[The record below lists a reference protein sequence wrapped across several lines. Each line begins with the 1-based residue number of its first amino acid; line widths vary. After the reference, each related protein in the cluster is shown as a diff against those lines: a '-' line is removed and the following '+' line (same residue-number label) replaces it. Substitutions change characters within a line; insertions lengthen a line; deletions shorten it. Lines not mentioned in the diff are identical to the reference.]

1 MNTLLHLPFSI
12 SFSFVICFCA
22 IIMGLKY
29 IYELKRPYKLY
40 KKYGEKRLSPNIYFV
55 FPLLMIFLSILDIF
69 IYLITG
75 DFFLI
80 VYYLFMFIII
90 SIINIRENQKR
101 LGLDSLTD
109 KIEGL
114 FFINGYG
121 DTVDYHRG
129 FFKFFTLVAC
139 FLFIIL
145 DWNECFPHRF
155 LLLRNTIVAMSVL
168 FCLYSGGKKYVPFIR
183 KSKLMQDID
192 SAFVKEPRIFTVTGI
207 LLLLCPLLLFLSR
220 DFCIPCLL
228 LSGLQI
234 CRMALREKRRG
245 APLLKTHWERLVIW
259 KFMTGVFFI
268 LWGCVETIILIIG

>member
-1 MNTLLHLPFSI
+1 MNMNSHSLFL
-12 SFSFVICFCA
+12 FVICC
-22 IIMGLKY
+22 ITIMNGLEY

-80 VYYLFMFIII
+80 VYYLFMFIVI

-192 SAFVKEPRIFTVTGI
+192 SAFVKEPRIFTVTDI

-220 DFCIPCLL
+220 DFCIPGLL

-245 APLLKTHWERLVIW
+245 APLLKTHWEHLVIW
-259 KFMTGVFFI
+259 KFMAGVFFI
-268 LWGCVETIILIIG
+268 LWGCVETIILIIR

>member
-1 MNTLLHLPFSI
+1 MNMNSHSLFL
-12 SFSFVICFCA
+12 FVICC
-22 IIMGLKY
+22 ITIMNGLEY

-80 VYYLFMFIII
+80 VYYLFMFIVI

-192 SAFVKEPRIFTVTGI
+192 SAFVKEPRIFTVTDI
-207 LLLLCPLLLFLSR
+207 LLLLCPLLLFFSR

-268 LWGCVETIILIIG
+268 LWGCVEIIILIIR

>member
-1 MNTLLHLPFSI
+1 MNMNSHSLFL
-12 SFSFVICFCA
+12 FVICC
-22 IIMGLKY
+22 ITIMNGLEY

-80 VYYLFMFIII
+80 VYYLFMFIVI

-192 SAFVKEPRIFTVTGI
+192 SAFVKEPRIFTVTG
-207 LLLLCPLLLFLSR
+207 LLLLCPLLLFFSR

-259 KFMTGVFFI
+259 KFMAGVFFI
-268 LWGCVETIILIIG
+268 LWGCVETVIWLIR

>member
-80 VYYLFMFIII
+80 VYYLFMFIVI

-192 SAFVKEPRIFTVTGI
+192 SAFVKEPRIFTVTDI
-207 LLLLCPLLLFLSR
+207 LLLLCPLLLFFSR

-259 KFMTGVFFI
+259 KFMAGVFFI
-268 LWGCVETIILIIG
+268 FWGCVETVIWLIR

>member
-1 MNTLLHLPFSI
+1 MNSHSLFL
-12 SFSFVICFCA
+12 FVICC
-22 IIMGLKY
+22 ITIMNGLEY

-80 VYYLFMFIII
+80 VYYLFMFIVI

-192 SAFVKEPRIFTVTGI
+192 SAFVKEPRIFTVTDI
-207 LLLLCPLLLFLSR
+207 LLLLCPLLLFFSR

-259 KFMTGVFFI
+259 KFMAGVFFI
-268 LWGCVETIILIIG
+268 FWGCVETVIWLIR

>member
-1 MNTLLHLPFSI
+1 MNSHSLFL
-12 SFSFVICFCA
+12 FVICC
-22 IIMGLKY
+22 ITIMNGLEY

-40 KKYGEKRLSPNIYFV
+40 KKYGEKRLSPNIYFI

-80 VYYLFMFIII
+80 VYYLFMFIVI

-192 SAFVKEPRIFTVTGI
+192 SAFVKEPRIFTVTDI
-207 LLLLCPLLLFLSR
+207 LLLLCPLLLFFSR

-259 KFMTGVFFI
+259 KFMAGVFFI

>member
-1 MNTLLHLPFSI
+1 MNMNSHSLFL
-12 SFSFVICFCA
+12 FVICC
-22 IIMGLKY
+22 ITIMNGLEY

-80 VYYLFMFIII
+80 VYYLFMFIVI

-259 KFMTGVFFI
+259 KFMAGVFFI
-268 LWGCVETIILIIG
+268 LWGCVETIILIIR

>member
-1 MNTLLHLPFSI
+1 MNSHSLFL
-12 SFSFVICFCA
+12 FVICC
-22 IIMGLKY
+22 ITIMNGLEY

-40 KKYGEKRLSPNIYFV
+40 KKYGEKRLSPNIYFI

-80 VYYLFMFIII
+80 VYYLFMFIVI

-192 SAFVKEPRIFTVTGI
+192 SAFVKEPRIFTVTDI
-207 LLLLCPLLLFLSR
+207 LLLLCPLLLFFSR
-220 DFCIPCLL
+220 DFCIPCLM

-245 APLLKTHWERLVIW
+245 APLLKTHWGRLVIW
-259 KFMTGVFFI
+259 KFMAGVFFI
-268 LWGCVETIILIIG
+268 LWGCVETIILIIR

>member
-1 MNTLLHLPFSI
+1 MN
-12 SFSFVICFCA
+12 
-22 IIMGLKY
+22 GLEY

-40 KKYGEKRLSPNIYFV
+40 KRYGVKRLSPNIYFV

-80 VYYLFMFIII
+80 VYYLFMFIVI

-192 SAFVKEPRIFTVTGI
+192 SAFVKEPRIFTVTDI
-207 LLLLCPLLLFLSR
+207 LLLLCPLLLFFSR

-259 KFMTGVFFI
+259 KFMAGVFFI
-268 LWGCVETIILIIG
+268 FWGCVETVIWLIR

>member
-1 MNTLLHLPFSI
+1 MNSHSLFL
-12 SFSFVICFCA
+12 FVICC
-22 IIMGLKY
+22 ITIMNGLEY

-80 VYYLFMFIII
+80 VYYLFMFIVI

-192 SAFVKEPRIFTVTGI
+192 SAFVKEPRIFTVTG
-207 LLLLCPLLLFLSR
+207 LLLLCPLLLFFSR

-259 KFMTGVFFI
+259 KFMAGVFFI
-268 LWGCVETIILIIG
+268 LWGCVEIIILIIR

>member
-1 MNTLLHLPFSI
+1 MNSHSLFL
-12 SFSFVICFCA
+12 FVICC
-22 IIMGLKY
+22 ITIMNGLEY

-80 VYYLFMFIII
+80 VYYLFMFIVI

-192 SAFVKEPRIFTVTGI
+192 SAFVKEPRIFTVTDI
-207 LLLLCPLLLFLSR
+207 LLLLCPLLLFFSR

-259 KFMTGVFFI
+259 KFMAGVFFI
-268 LWGCVETIILIIG
+268 LWGCVETVIWLIR

>member
-1 MNTLLHLPFSI
+1 MNMNSHSLFL
-12 SFSFVICFCA
+12 FVICC
-22 IIMGLKY
+22 ITIMNGLEY

-80 VYYLFMFIII
+80 VYYLFMFIVI

-192 SAFVKEPRIFTVTGI
+192 SAFVKEPRIFTVTDI
-207 LLLLCPLLLFLSR
+207 LLLLCPLLLFFSR

-259 KFMTGVFFI
+259 KFMAGVFFI
-268 LWGCVETIILIIG
+268 LWGCVETVIWLIR

>member
-1 MNTLLHLPFSI
+1 
-12 SFSFVICFCA
+12 
-22 IIMGLKY
+22 
-29 IYELKRPYKLY
+29 
-40 KKYGEKRLSPNIYFV
+40 
-55 FPLLMIFLSILDIF
+55 MIFLSILDIF

-80 VYYLFMFIII
+80 VYYLFMFIVI

-155 LLLRNTIVAMSVL
+155 LLLRNTIVALSVL

-192 SAFVKEPRIFTVTGI
+192 SAFVKEPRIFTVTDI
-207 LLLLCPLLLFLSR
+207 LLLLCPLLLFFSR

-268 LWGCVETIILIIG
+268 LWGCVETIILIIR

>member
-1 MNTLLHLPFSI
+1 MNMNSHSLFL
-12 SFSFVICFCA
+12 FVICC
-22 IIMGLKY
+22 ITIMNGLEY

-80 VYYLFMFIII
+80 VYYLFMFIVI

-129 FFKFFTLVAC
+129 FFKFFTLVTC
-139 FLFIIL
+139 FLFTIL

-155 LLLRNTIVAMSVL
+155 LLLRNTIVALSVL

-207 LLLLCPLLLFLSR
+207 LLLLCPLLLFFSR

-259 KFMTGVFFI
+259 KFMAGVFFI
-268 LWGCVETIILIIG
+268 LWGCVETVIWLIR

>member
-1 MNTLLHLPFSI
+1 MNSHSLFL
-12 SFSFVICFCA
+12 FVICC
-22 IIMGLKY
+22 ITIMNGLEY

-80 VYYLFMFIII
+80 VYYLFMFIVI

-259 KFMTGVFFI
+259 KFMAGVFFI
-268 LWGCVETIILIIG
+268 LWGCVETIILIIR

>member
-1 MNTLLHLPFSI
+1 MNMNSHSLFL
-12 SFSFVICFCA
+12 FVICC
-22 IIMGLKY
+22 ITIMNGLEY

-80 VYYLFMFIII
+80 VYYLFMFIVI

-207 LLLLCPLLLFLSR
+207 LLLLCPLLLFFSR

-259 KFMTGVFFI
+259 KFMAGVFFI
-268 LWGCVETIILIIG
+268 LWGCVETVIWLIR

>member
-80 VYYLFMFIII
+80 VYYLFMFIVI

-155 LLLRNTIVAMSVL
+155 LLLRNTIVALSVL

-192 SAFVKEPRIFTVTGI
+192 SAFVKEPRIFTVTDI
-207 LLLLCPLLLFLSR
+207 LLLLCPLLLFFSR

-259 KFMTGVFFI
+259 KFMAGVFFI
-268 LWGCVETIILIIG
+268 LWGCVETVIWLIR

>member
-1 MNTLLHLPFSI
+1 MNSHSLFL
-12 SFSFVICFCA
+12 FVICC
-22 IIMGLKY
+22 ITIMNGLEY

-80 VYYLFMFIII
+80 VYYLFMFIVI

-155 LLLRNTIVAMSVL
+155 LLLRNTIVALSVL

-192 SAFVKEPRIFTVTGI
+192 SAFVKEPRIFTVTDI

-234 CRMALREKRRG
+234 CRMALREKRRE

-259 KFMTGVFFI
+259 KFMAGVFFI
-268 LWGCVETIILIIG
+268 FWGCVETVIWLIR

>member
-1 MNTLLHLPFSI
+1 MNSHSLFL
-12 SFSFVICFCA
+12 FVICC
-22 IIMGLKY
+22 ITIMNGLEY

-80 VYYLFMFIII
+80 VYYLFMFIVI

-207 LLLLCPLLLFLSR
+207 LLLLCPLLLFFSR

-234 CRMALREKRRG
+234 CRMALREKRRE

-259 KFMTGVFFI
+259 KFMAGVFFI
-268 LWGCVETIILIIG
+268 LWGCVEIIILIIR

>member
-1 MNTLLHLPFSI
+1 MNSHSLFL
-12 SFSFVICFCA
+12 FVICC
-22 IIMGLKY
+22 ITIMNGLEY

-80 VYYLFMFIII
+80 VYYLFMFIVI

-155 LLLRNTIVAMSVL
+155 LLLRNTIVALSVL

-207 LLLLCPLLLFLSR
+207 LLLLCPLLLFFSR

-259 KFMTGVFFI
+259 KFMAGVFFI
-268 LWGCVETIILIIG
+268 FWGCVETVIWLIR

>member
-80 VYYLFMFIII
+80 VYYLFMFIVI

-207 LLLLCPLLLFLSR
+207 LLLLCPLLLFFSR

-259 KFMTGVFFI
+259 KFMAGVFFI
-268 LWGCVETIILIIG
+268 FWGCVETVIWLIR

>member
-1 MNTLLHLPFSI
+1 MNSHSLFL
-12 SFSFVICFCA
+12 FVICC
-22 IIMGLKY
+22 ITIMNGLEY

-80 VYYLFMFIII
+80 VDYLFMFIVI

-259 KFMTGVFFI
+259 KFMAGVFFI
-268 LWGCVETIILIIG
+268 LWGCVEIIILIIR

>member
-1 MNTLLHLPFSI
+1 MNSHSLFL
-12 SFSFVICFCA
+12 FVICC
-22 IIMGLKY
+22 ITIMNGLEY

-80 VYYLFMFIII
+80 VYYLFMFIVI

-207 LLLLCPLLLFLSR
+207 LLLLCPLLLFFSR

-259 KFMTGVFFI
+259 KFMAGVFFI
-268 LWGCVETIILIIG
+268 LWGCVETVIWLIR

>member
-1 MNTLLHLPFSI
+1 MNSHSLFL
-12 SFSFVICFCA
+12 FVICC
-22 IIMGLKY
+22 ITIMNGLEY

-80 VYYLFMFIII
+80 VYYLFMFIVI

-192 SAFVKEPRIFTVTGI
+192 SAFVKEPRIFTVTDI

-245 APLLKTHWERLVIW
+245 APLLKTHRERLVIW

-268 LWGCVETIILIIG
+268 LWGCVEIIILIIR

>member
-1 MNTLLHLPFSI
+1 MNSHSLFL
-12 SFSFVICFCA
+12 FVICC
-22 IIMGLKY
+22 ITIMNGLEY

-80 VYYLFMFIII
+80 VYYLFMFIVI

-259 KFMTGVFFI
+259 KFMAGVFFI
-268 LWGCVETIILIIG
+268 LWGCVEIIILIIR

>member
-22 IIMGLKY
+22 IIVGLKY

-75 DFFLI
+75 DFCLI
-80 VYYLFMFIII
+80 VYYLFMFIVI

-192 SAFVKEPRIFTVTGI
+192 SAFVKEPRIFTVTG
-207 LLLLCPLLLFLSR
+207 LLLLCPLLLFFSR
-220 DFCIPCLL
+220 DFSIPCLL

-259 KFMTGVFFI
+259 KFMAGVFFI
-268 LWGCVETIILIIG
+268 LWGCVETMILIIG

>member
-1 MNTLLHLPFSI
+1 MNMNSHSLFL
-12 SFSFVICFCA
+12 FVICC
-22 IIMGLKY
+22 ITIMNGLEY

-80 VYYLFMFIII
+80 VYYLFMFIVI

-192 SAFVKEPRIFTVTGI
+192 SAFVKEPRIFTVTDI
-207 LLLLCPLLLFLSR
+207 LLLLCPLLLFFSR

-259 KFMTGVFFI
+259 KFMAGVFFI
-268 LWGCVETIILIIG
+268 FWGCVETVIWLIR

>member
-1 MNTLLHLPFSI
+1 MN
-12 SFSFVICFCA
+12 
-22 IIMGLKY
+22 GLEY

-80 VYYLFMFIII
+80 VYYLFMFIVI

-121 DTVDYHRG
+121 DTVDYPRG
-129 FFKFFTLVAC
+129 FFKLFTAIQIVIEIAC
-139 FLFIIL
+139 GF
-145 DWNECFPHRF
+145 
-155 LLLRNTIVAMSVL
+155 
-168 FCLYSGGKKYVPFIR
+168 
-183 KSKLMQDID
+183 
-192 SAFVKEPRIFTVTGI
+192 
-207 LLLLCPLLLFLSR
+207 
-220 DFCIPCLL
+220 
-228 LSGLQI
+228 
-234 CRMALREKRRG
+234 
-245 APLLKTHWERLVIW
+245 
-259 KFMTGVFFI
+259 
-268 LWGCVETIILIIG
+268 

>member
-1 MNTLLHLPFSI
+1 MNSHSLFL
-12 SFSFVICFCA
+12 FVICC
-22 IIMGLKY
+22 ITIMNGLEY

-80 VYYLFMFIII
+80 VYYLFMFIVI

-155 LLLRNTIVAMSVL
+155 LLLRNTIVALSVL

-192 SAFVKEPRIFTVTGI
+192 SAFVKEPRIFTVTDI
-207 LLLLCPLLLFLSR
+207 LLLLCPLLLFFSR

-259 KFMTGVFFI
+259 KFMAGVFFI
-268 LWGCVETIILIIG
+268 LWGCVETVIWIIR

>member
-1 MNTLLHLPFSI
+1 MNSHSLFL
-12 SFSFVICFCA
+12 FVICC
-22 IIMGLKY
+22 ITIMNGLEY

-80 VYYLFMFIII
+80 VYYLFMFIVI

-192 SAFVKEPRIFTVTGI
+192 SAFVKEPRIFTVTDI

-259 KFMTGVFFI
+259 KFMAGVFFI
-268 LWGCVETIILIIG
+268 FWGCLETVIWLIR

>member
-1 MNTLLHLPFSI
+1 MNSHSLFL
-12 SFSFVICFCA
+12 FVICC
-22 IIMGLKY
+22 ITIMNGLEY

-80 VYYLFMFIII
+80 VYYLFMFIVI

-268 LWGCVETIILIIG
+268 LWGCVETVIWLIR

>member
-1 MNTLLHLPFSI
+1 MNTLIHLPFSI

-55 FPLLMIFLSILDIF
+55 FPLLMIFLSIVDIF

-75 DFFLI
+75 GFFLL
-80 VYYLFMFIII
+80 VFYLFMLIAANIII
-90 SIINIRENQKR
+90 IREDQKR
-101 LGLDSLTD
+101 FGLDSLTD
-109 KIEGL
+109 KIGG
-114 FFINGYG
+114 FIRINEPGETIGYQN
-121 DTVDYHRG
+121 G
-129 FFKFFTLVAC
+129 FFSFFTLVTC
-139 FLFIIL
+139 FLFTIL

-155 LLLRNTIVAMSVL
+155 LLLRNTIVALSVL

-192 SAFVKEPRIFTVTGI
+192 SAFVKEPRIFTVTDI

-259 KFMTGVFFI
+259 KFMAGVFFI
-268 LWGCVETIILIIG
+268 LWGCVETVIWLIR

>member
-1 MNTLLHLPFSI
+1 MNSHSLFL
-12 SFSFVICFCA
+12 FVICC
-22 IIMGLKY
+22 ITIMNGLEY

-80 VYYLFMFIII
+80 VYYLFMFIVI

-259 KFMTGVFFI
+259 KFMAGVFFI
-268 LWGCVETIILIIG
+268 FWGCVETVIWLIR

>member
-1 MNTLLHLPFSI
+1 MNSHSLFL
-12 SFSFVICFCA
+12 FVICC
-22 IIMGLKY
+22 ITIMNGLEY

-80 VYYLFMFIII
+80 VYYLFMFIVI

-192 SAFVKEPRIFTVTGI
+192 SAFVKEPRIFTVTDI
-207 LLLLCPLLLFLSR
+207 LLLLCPLLLFFSR

-259 KFMTGVFFI
+259 KFMAGVFFI
-268 LWGCVETIILIIG
+268 FWGCVETIILIIR

>member
-1 MNTLLHLPFSI
+1 MNMNSHSLFL
-12 SFSFVICFCA
+12 FVICC
-22 IIMGLKY
+22 ITIMNGLEY

-80 VYYLFMFIII
+80 VYYLFMFIVI

-155 LLLRNTIVAMSVL
+155 LLLRNTIVALSVL

-192 SAFVKEPRIFTVTGI
+192 SAFVKEPRIFTVTDI
-207 LLLLCPLLLFLSR
+207 LLLLCPLLLFFSR

>member
-80 VYYLFMFIII
+80 VYYLFMFIVI

-155 LLLRNTIVAMSVL
+155 LLLRNTIVALSVL

-207 LLLLCPLLLFLSR
+207 LLLCPLLLFLSR

-259 KFMTGVFFI
+259 KFMAGVFFI
-268 LWGCVETIILIIG
+268 LWGCVETVIWLIR

>member
-1 MNTLLHLPFSI
+1 MNSHSLFL
-12 SFSFVICFCA
+12 FVICC
-22 IIMGLKY
+22 ITIMNGLEY

-80 VYYLFMFIII
+80 VYYLFMFIVI

-192 SAFVKEPRIFTVTGI
+192 SAFVKEPRIFTVTDI
-207 LLLLCPLLLFLSR
+207 LLLLCPLLLFFSR

-259 KFMTGVFFI
+259 KFMAGVFFI
-268 LWGCVETIILIIG
+268 LWGCVETIILIIR

>member
-1 MNTLLHLPFSI
+1 MNMNSHSLFL
-12 SFSFVICFCA
+12 FVICC
-22 IIMGLKY
+22 ITIMNGLEY

-80 VYYLFMFIII
+80 VYYLFMFIVI

-139 FLFIIL
+139 FLFFFL
-145 DWNECFPHRF
+145 DWNGCFLHRF
-155 LLLRNTIVAMSVL
+155 LLLRNTIVALSVL

-207 LLLLCPLLLFLSR
+207 LLLLCPLLLFFSR

-268 LWGCVETIILIIG
+268 LWGCVEIIILIIR